1 MADAYE
7 FICRF
12 AIFAACHSIL
22 ATVTVQSRVRKL
34 LGNGWR
40 FYRLGYNLLA
50 MAMFGWVMAAYSNA
64 PVTYLVPGG
73 WGLLCYLG
81 QAVLLLIIFRC
92 AAQTGIG
99 DFLGINQIRGRSA
112 TATLI
117 TTGCY
122 GKVRHPQYA
131 LAVIFLLL
139 NPVMTLKWLALTVLS
154 TSYFV
159 LGAVIE
165 EKRMAAE
172 FGEEFLRYRQETP
185 MFLPRIRD
193 SRHAE

>member
-1 MADAYE
+1 MGDAYE

-12 AIFAACHSIL
+12 AVFAACHSFL
-22 ATVTVQSRVRKL
+22 ATVTVRSRIKKL

-40 FYRLGYNLLA
+40 FYRLGYNLLSI
-50 MAMFGWVMAAYSNA
+50 AMFGWVMAAYRNA
-64 PVTYLVPGG
+64 PVIYLIPGG
-73 WGLLCYLG
+73 WGLLCYLA
-81 QAVLLLIIFRC
+81 QAMLLLIILRC

-99 DFLGINQIRGRSA
+99 EFLGIDQVRGRTA

-122 GKVRHPQYA
+122 GKVRHPQYS

-159 LGAVIE
+159 LGALLE

-172 FGEEFLRYRQETP
+172 FGEEFLHYRRETP
-185 MFLPRIRD
+185 MFLPGIWGRRNAD
-193 SRHAE
+193 